1 MNRLPLNDSKLSLD
15 ADAASGDSADMIIQ
29 PYHLYVE
36 RVDGTKN
43 MARYYSLSIQPTL
56 FGKPSLLRCWG
67 RIGSRG
73 QQKIH
78 VFEDERHAVRL
89 FLELALQKRKR
100 GYRPR
105 TIWGKPG
112 KSTKVSALPQ

>member
-1 MNRLPLNDSKLSLD
+1 
-15 ADAASGDSADMIIQ
+15 MIAQ

-36 RVDGTKN
+36 RIDAARN
-43 MARYYSLSIQPTL
+43 MARFYALSIQPTL
-56 FGKPSLLRCWG
+56 FGEPSLLRAWG

-78 VFEDERHAVRL
+78 VFEEESQAVRL
-89 FLELALQKRKR
+89 FLELVAQKRKR

-105 TIWGKPG
+105 TSCGNRQMRL
-112 KSTKVSALPQ
+112 V